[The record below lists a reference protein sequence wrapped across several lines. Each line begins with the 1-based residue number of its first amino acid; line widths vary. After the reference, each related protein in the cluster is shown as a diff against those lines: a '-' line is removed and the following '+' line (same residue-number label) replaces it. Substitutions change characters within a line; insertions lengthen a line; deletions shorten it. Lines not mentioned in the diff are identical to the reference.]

1 MDAQIWLI
9 LSIVGYSLGGLL
21 LIVAIIM
28 FYKMGIL
35 SIYNDLTGK
44 TAERKIREIREST
57 ENAHRNYSRVTQYD
71 PVSTNNPVTRGDKQ
85 QQLNIPTAKTS
96 TAQEV
101 FVGDETE
108 LLVEETA
115 LLASNELRI
124 PIEETTVLGAQYG
137 TTALHDGGTTVLD
150 EGITKLNNTTED
162 IHEEFVL
169 EKEVITVH
177 TNETI
182 GGVEER
188 GRKEAN

>member
-1 MDAQIWLI
+1 MDAQIWFT

-35 SIYNDLTGK
+35 AIYNDLTGK

-71 PVSTNNPVTRGDKQ
+71 PVSTNSPVTRGDKKQ
-85 QQLNIPTAKTS
+85 QFNTPTAKTS

-101 FVGDETE
+101 FVEDATE
-108 LLVEETA
+108 LLVEETT
-115 LLASNELRI
+115 LLASDVI
-124 PIEETTVLGAQYG
+124 PTPIEETTVLGAQYG
-137 TTALHDGGTTVLD
+137 TTVLRDEGTTVLD
-150 EGITKLNNTTED
+150 EGMTKLNSVTED

-169 EKEVITVH
+169 EKEVIAVH

-182 GGVEER
+182 GGVKES
-188 GRKEAN
+188 GRKETN

>member
-1 MDAQIWLI
+1 MDAQIWFT

-21 LIVAIIM
+21 LIVAIVM

-71 PVSTNNPVTRGDKQ
+71 PVSTNSPVTRGDKKQ
-85 QQLNIPTAKTS
+85 QFNIPTAKTS

-101 FVGDETE
+101 FVEDETE
-108 LLVEETA
+108 LLVEETT
-115 LLASNELRI
+115 LLASNELPT

-137 TTALHDGGTTVLD
+137 TTVLHDSGTTILD
-150 EGITKLNNTTED
+150 EGMTKLNSVTED

-169 EKEVITVH
+169 EKEVIAVH

-182 GGVEER
+182 GGV
-188 GRKEAN
+188 KESGGKETN